1 MSSPFESITP
11 SQPTI
16 RRPSIS
22 MALEEDAWQRYPD
35 LARRLQKR
43 KLLLREQER
52 RERKQRWGLA
62 VSQVYRWQNRGLLAL
77 CLVLTALFLIR
88 TGTAEAQ
95 SADEG
100 DWGLQFIGDGQQ
112 QHSVALDT
120 LIDADINGLVARI
133 EVQQRFRNTGRSWSE
148 AIYRFPL
155 PPGAA
160 VDRMQVQVGDRI
172 IEGEIQ
178 EREVARRLYQQA
190 LNTGAIAAL
199 VEQQRANQFE
209 THLAN
214 IEPNEEISV
223 SISFLQRVD
232 FRDGE
237 FSLQIPL
244 TFTPR
249 WEPEMINN
257 PLSVSDSQP
266 AGDQHFVSQSPLDDH
281 KLELRLKLR
290 SALELTHISSRF
302 HDMDIHPG
310 LGGYDLAL
318 LNPDTRSDRM
328 FELNWV
334 PTLGNA
340 PQATLS
346 TWDSGDAVYALL
358 MLAPPLAEAT
368 LPQEREVV
376 FIIDTSG
383 SMQGEAMTQAKE
395 ALYKGLSSLELDDRF
410 NVVEFNS
417 ESYTLFPTSVAPNG
431 NYLEEALNFIQSLEA
446 DGGTNMA
453 PALRDAMMLPSQPR
467 LLRQIVFVTDG
478 SVGNEQELLQQI
490 ARELGDSRL
499 FTVSI
504 GSAPNTGFM
513 RKAAEIGRGSHT
525 HIGQLADVG
534 LRMNELWHRIQRPA
548 LQNIEVDWGMTA
560 DYYPEIIPDL
570 YAGEP
575 LWLVARL
582 PSEPRNVLLRG
593 DLNGSDWD
601 QETSPHPGAGSENLA
616 TLWARGRVEALQ
628 DSRLFLHTDA
638 DTLRQSIVDVALEF
652 GLLTPYTS
660 LVAVDRTPARPAAAN
675 LTQDNIGNLLP
686 AGTALQFQGFSNT
699 ATHWP
704 LQLLGALLLML
715 LTSSMLWFAPSKIRV
730 SGHLPVRA
738 SGKLLERASGDLPAG
753 SSPRQLLTSGPN
765 PVAALSSAQEP
776 LPEPSPSPSP
786 SSRPELECAA

>member
-1 MSSPFESITP
+1 MSSPSESINP
-11 SQPTI
+11 AQPAI
-16 RRPSIS
+16 RKPSIS
-22 MALEEDAWQRYPD
+22 MALEDDAWQRYPE
-35 LARRLQKR
+35 LARRLQRR
-43 KLLLREQER
+43 KLILREQER
-52 RERKQRWGLA
+52 RERKQRWGFA
-62 VSQVYRWQNRGLLAL
+62 VSQVYRWQHRGLMAL
-77 CLVLTALFLIR
+77 CLLLTALFLVR

-100 DWGLQFIGDGQQ
+100 EWGLQFLGGGQQ

-155 PPGAA
+155 PVGAA
-160 VDRMQVQVGDRI
+160 VDRLLVRVGDRI

-178 EREVARRLYQQA
+178 QREVAHRLYQQA
-190 LNTGAIAAL
+190 LNTGVLAAL

-209 THLAN
+209 TRLAN
-214 IEPNEEISV
+214 IEPDAEISV

-232 FRDGE
+232 FRQGE

-249 WEPEMINN
+249 WDPVINH
-257 PLSVSDSQP
+257 PLAGSTSQHP
-266 AGDQHFVSQSPLDDH
+266 GDQRFGSHTPLDDH

-290 SALELTHISSRF
+290 SALELSDISSRF

-310 LGGYDLAL
+310 VGGYDLAL
-318 LNPDTRSDRM
+318 VNPDTRTDRM
-328 FELNWV
+328 FELSWA
-334 PTLGNA
+334 PYLSNA
-340 PQATLS
+340 PQAALS
-346 TWDSGDAVYALL
+346 SWDSGDAVYALL
-358 MLAPPLAEAT
+358 MLAPPLAEAAI
-368 LPQEREVV
+368 PQEREVI

-383 SMQGEAMTQAKE
+383 SMQGEAMSQAKA
-395 ALYKGLSSLELDDRF
+395 ALYKGLASLELEDRF

-417 ESYTLFPTSVAPNG
+417 ESYTLFPASVAPDS
-431 NYLEEALNFIQSLEA
+431 NYLEEALNFIESLQA

-453 PALRDAMMLPSQPR
+453 PALRDAMMLPTQPS

-490 ARELGDSRL
+490 SRELGDSRL

-513 RKAAEIGRGSHT
+513 RKAAELGRGSHT

-548 LQNIEVDWGMTA
+548 LQDIEVDWGMTA

-582 PSEPRNVLLRG
+582 PSQPRNVLLRG
-593 DLNGSDWD
+593 NLNGTDWE
-601 QETSPHPGAGSENLA
+601 QETGPHAGAGNESLA

-628 DSRLFLHTDA
+628 DSRLFFNNDA
-638 DTLRQSIVDVALEF
+638 ATLRQSIVDVALEF

-660 LVAVDRTPARPAAAN
+660 LVAVDRTPTRPASAN
-675 LTQDNIGNLLP
+675 LMQDNIGNLLP
-686 AGTALQFQGFSNT
+686 AGSAMQVQGFSST
-699 ATHWP
+699 ATHWQP
-704 LQLLGALLLML
+704 QLLGAVLLML
-715 LTSSMLWFAPSKIRV
+715 LTSGMLWFAVPARPRRARGS
-730 SGHLPVRA
+730 PFTPA
-738 SGKLLERASGDLPAG
+738 SGNLPAG
-753 SSPRQLLTSGPN
+753 GSPRQSLPSGPGFAG
-765 PVAALSSAQEP
+765 PATALLSVPEVA
-776 LPEPSPSPSP
+776 
-786 SSRPELECAA
+786 

>member
-1 MSSPFESITP
+1 M
-11 SQPTI
+11 
-16 RRPSIS
+16 
-22 MALEEDAWQRYPD
+22 
-35 LARRLQKR
+35 
-43 KLLLREQER
+43 
-52 RERKQRWGLA
+52 
-62 VSQVYRWQNRGLLAL
+62 
-77 CLVLTALFLIR
+77 
-88 TGTAEAQ
+88 
-95 SADEG
+95 DEG
-100 DWGLQFIGDGQQ
+100 EFGLQFLGDGQQ

-155 PPGAA
+155 PVGAA
-160 VDRMQVQVGDRI
+160 VDRLQVRVGDRI

-178 EREVARRLYQQA
+178 QREVARRIYQQA
-190 LNTGAIAAL
+190 MNNGVIAAL
-199 VEQQRANQFE
+199 VEQQRPNQFE
-209 THLAN
+209 TRLAN
-214 IEPNEEISV
+214 IEPDEEISV

-232 FRDGE
+232 FRQGE

-249 WEPEMINN
+249 WDPEVVSN
-257 PLSVSDSQP
+257 PLADANSQ
-266 AGDQHFVSQSPLDDH
+266 ATGDQHFGSHTPLDDH
-281 KLELRLKLR
+281 QLELRLKLR
-290 SALELTHISSRF
+290 SALELSHISSRF

-310 LGGYDLAL
+310 LGGYELAL
-318 LNPDTRSDRM
+318 VNPDTRTDRM

-334 PTLGNA
+334 PYFDNA
-340 PQATLS
+340 PQAGLS

-395 ALYKGLSSLELDDRF
+395 ALYQGLSSLELDDRF

-417 ESYTLFPTSVAPNG
+417 ASYTLFTASVAPDG
-431 NYLEEALNFIQSLEA
+431 NYLEEALNFIEGLEA

-453 PALRDAMMLPSQPR
+453 PALRDAMLLPTQPS

-490 ARELGDSRL
+490 GRELGDSRL

-534 LRMNELWHRIQRPA
+534 LRMSELWQRIRHPA
-548 LQNIEVDWGMTA
+548 LQNIEVDWGMRA

-582 PSEPRNVLLRG
+582 PSQPRNVLLRG
-593 DLNGSDWD
+593 NLNGSDWQ
-601 QETSPHPGAGSENLA
+601 QETGPHPGAGSESLA
-616 TLWARGRVEALQ
+616 TLWARGRLEALQ
-628 DSRLFLHTDA
+628 DSRLFLNIDA

-660 LVAVDRTPARPAAAN
+660 LVAVDRTPVRPASVD
-675 LTQDNIGNLLP
+675 LLQDTIGNLLP
-686 AGTALQFQGFSNT
+686 AGTAMQVQGFSST
-699 ATHWP
+699 ATNWQ
-704 LQLLGALLLML
+704 LQLLGAVLLMV
-715 LTSSMLWFAPSKIRV
+715 LTSSMLWFAV
-730 SGHLPVRA
+730 PVRPHHT
-738 SGKLLERASGDLPAG
+738 SGNLPDHTSGNLPARASEILRINP
-753 SSPRQLLTSGPN
+753 SPRQSLPSAQK
-765 PVAALSSAQEP
+765 PVAALLSVQEVV
-776 LPEPSPSPSP
+776 
-786 SSRPELECAA
+786 